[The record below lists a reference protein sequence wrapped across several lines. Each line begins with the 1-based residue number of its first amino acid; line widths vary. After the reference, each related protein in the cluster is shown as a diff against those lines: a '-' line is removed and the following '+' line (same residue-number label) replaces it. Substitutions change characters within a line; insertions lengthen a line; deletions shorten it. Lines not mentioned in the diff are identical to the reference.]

1 MKKLLFLLLL
11 AVGTL
16 TARAGT
22 YAYLTF
28 VTTDGA
34 KVSVPVESLSLTVS
48 GSTLTTG
55 KQSFTLTNLA
65 KMYFT
70 VADESNTTGIGK
82 LADATNRDVQTA
94 TEVYDLGGHRVAKRQ
109 MKRGAYIVK
118 TKQGNYKLVVR

>member
-16 TARAGT
+16 AARAGT

-55 KQSFTLTNLA
+55 KQSFTLANLA

-94 TEVYDLGGHRVAKRQ
+94 TEVYDLGGHRVANRQ